1 VLRKLIAV
9 WIFQMTFCAFILTD
23 AADNTLSDEEE
34 INDRTWGSL
43 KLDALK
49 PDYTKETFF

>member
-1 VLRKLIAV
+1 
-9 WIFQMTFCAFILTD
+9 MTFCAFILTD
-23 AADNTLSDEEE
+23 AADNKLSDEEE
-34 INDRTWGSL
+34 INDRTWASL

>member
-1 VLRKLIAV
+1 
-9 WIFQMTFCAFILTD
+9 MTFCAFILTD
-23 AADNTLSDEEE
+23 AADNKLSDEEE